1 MLTIDEIRQFIQ
13 DDAASDRKLFARK
26 GQAMKQTMIL
36 SSTGFFIT
44 ILTES
49 LLKIQQEAISR

>member
-26 GQAMKQTMIL
+26 GQAYYEADHDL
-36 SSTGFFIT
+36 SLIH
-44 ILTES
+44 I
-49 LLKIQQEAISR
+49 

>member
-26 GQAMKQTMIL
+26 GQAYYEAVQA
-36 SSTGFFIT
+36 F
-44 ILTES
+44 
-49 LLKIQQEAISR
+49 LLQF